1 LFKDVQQ
8 RGQVFRDAQTGKD
21 RFIFEMKLEK

>member
-1 LFKDVQQ
+1 MSSSADSVQ
-8 RGQVFRDAQTGKD
+8 DAQTGKD